1 MAANKKKRTGNRAA
15 QKAIKHSWSLKQR
28 LLCMLGVLAF
38 LFAVLLGRIFY
49 IQVIW
54 GPQLQ
59 RMALDQWTR
68 TTRLSAARG
77 RILDAKGNVLATNG
91 NVYKVVL
98 WPNLIEESDRHR
110 VALELSELLNMNYET
125 VLERVSATQYQER
138 ILKRQIDEDTR
149 NAVEALKL
157 GRGVGTAN
165 DSKRSYPY
173 NDLFSQVIGF
183 TNVDNQGQE
192 GLELALDEY
201 LSGTDG
207 KQIAETDS
215 YGNVLAYGV
224 TEYVDPID
232 GYDVTL
238 TGDCVLQS
246 YLDNALANAI
256 EINNAESAQGIIM
269 ECDTGRILAISS
281 QPDYDLNSPPRND
294 LALLAELSRNKVVT
308 DVYEPGSTFKIVTL
322 AAAIDSGVASR
333 AKTYYCMGSY
343 QVNGEYIHCWRAAG
357 HGTQSLTQAAENSC
371 NCAFMQMALSMGKE
385 TFYDYVY
392 AFGFGSTTDCGLTGE
407 ASGIVTHE
415 KYVTDN
421 DLARIGFGQSIAVTP
436 IQLCTAVCAAVNGGY
451 LYQPH
456 IVQRI
461 TDGEGNVIFEAN
473 EEPVRQVIS
482 ENTSR
487 QVREILQSVVDNGT
501 GRNCQIE
508 GYKVGGKTGTAQKYD
523 EYGRI
528 SSGSYI
534 CSFIGF
540 APADDPKYVC
550 LILVDEPHVAQIFG
564 STVAAPFVKTV
575 LEETLHY
582 GGILPSTSSAAVQVP
597 DVCGMSIEEA
607 NERLESLGLTAF
619 NESSDGVVTAQVPAA
634 GETVVTGFSVLLYT
648 GIDDIN
654 SEPYTTPEPQY
665 AVMPDLK
672 GMTPLQ
678 AHDALARLGLIMD
691 CDEADP
697 HGYVYMQDVPK
708 GTTVSVGIKIK
719 VYFTP
724 VKPED

>member
-1 MAANKKKRTGNRAA
+1 MAARKKKRAKNNAA
-15 QKAIKHSWSLKQR
+15 QKAIRHSWSLKQR
-28 LLCMLGVLAF
+28 LLFVLGVTAF
-38 LFAVLLGRIFY
+38 LFLVLLGRLFY
-49 IQVIW
+49 VQVIW

-68 TTRLSAARG
+68 TTSLTASRG
-77 RILDAKGNVLATNG
+77 RILDAKGKVLATND

-98 WPNLIEESDRHR
+98 WPKLIAESDRER
-110 VALELSELLNMNYET
+110 VALELSSLLDMDYDT
-125 VLERVSATQYQER
+125 VLSRVSNTRYQER
-138 ILKRQIDEDTR
+138 ILKRQIDAGTR
-149 NAVEALKL
+149 DAVEALKL
-157 GRGVGTAN
+157 GKGVGTAN

-173 NDLFSQVIGF
+173 NDLFAQIIGF
-183 TNVDNQGQE
+183 TNVDNRGQE

-215 YGNVLAYGV
+215 SGNVLAYGV

-232 GYDVTL
+232 GLDVTL

-246 YLDNALANAI
+246 YLENALENAI
-256 EINNAESAQGIIM
+256 EINNAKSAQGIIM
-269 ECDTGRILAISS
+269 DCTNGAILAMSS
-281 QPDYDLNSPPRND
+281 QPDYDLNDPPRDD
-294 LALLAELSRNKVVT
+294 LALLAELSRNRVVT

-322 AAAIDSGVASR
+322 AAALDSGAASG
-333 AKTYYCMGSY
+333 AKHYYCAGSY
-343 QVNGEYIHCWRAAG
+343 SVNGEAVHCWRTAG
-357 HGTQSLTQAAENSC
+357 HGDQTLAEAAENSC

-385 TFYDYVY
+385 TFYDYIY
-392 AFGFGSTTDCGLTGE
+392 AFGFGQSTDSGFKGE
-407 ASGIVTHE
+407 ADGIVTHE

-461 TDGEGNVIFEAN
+461 VDAEGNVVFEAN
-473 EEPVRQVIS
+473 EEPVRRVIS
-482 ENTSR
+482 ESTSR
-487 QVREILQSVVDNGT
+487 QVRQILQGVVDNGT
-501 GRNCQIE
+501 GRNCQIK
-508 GYKVGGKTGTAQKYD
+508 GYSVGGKTGTAQKYD
-523 EYGRI
+523 EFGRI

-534 CSFIGF
+534 CSFVGF
-540 APADDPKYVC
+540 APAESPRYVC

-564 STVAAPFVKTV
+564 STVAAPYVKTV
-575 LEETLHY
+575 LEDALHY
-582 GGILPSTSSAAVQVP
+582 GGILPTKQSATVRVP
-597 DVCGMSIEEA
+597 DIMGMSVEEA
-607 NERLESLGLTAF
+607 TEALEALGLAAF
-619 NESSDGVVTAQVPAA
+619 AQSSTGSVIAQVPAA
-634 GETVVTGFSVLLYT
+634 GETVVTGCAVLLYT
-648 GIDDIN
+648 GVDET
-654 SEPYTTPEPQY
+654 EPPPAEPEKEY

-678 AHDALARLGLIMD
+678 AHDALAKLGLIMV
-691 CDEADP
+691 CDDEDP
-697 HGYVYMQDVPK
+697 YGYVYMQDVPK

-724 VKPED
+724 IKPED